1 MGRLK
6 LQNFELQ
13 QIRVGIYVSA
23 HSKEGILTPTQVLI
37 RAKEYKSLVAPL
49 IQAASLGVLIEDLIP
64 ISIGWVF

>member
-23 HSKEGILTPTQVLI
+23 HAKEGILTPTQVLI

-49 IQAASLGVLIEDLIP
+49 IQADSLGVLIEDLVP